1 MKHKIKIWYST
12 GNSFGSEDTST
23 VLEMEWNNM
32 DVAKAN
38 LRRIK
43 EHYICYTVDNDYSG
57 KKGWY
62 FKELSPENK
71 LMYDTKE
78 QQDWYHKSKYN
89 SYYHSLVLKTDDGK
103 DWQISPSWIGYFES
117 LKEGKIIFDDADTHF
132 EF

>member
-1 MKHKIKIWYST
+1 
-12 GNSFGSEDTST
+12 
-23 VLEMEWNNM
+23 
-32 DVAKAN
+32 
-38 LRRIK
+38 
-43 EHYICYTVDNDYSG
+43 VDNDYSG

-78 QQDWYHKSKYN
+78 QQDWYHESKYN
-89 SYYHSLVLKTDDGK
+89 SYYRSLVLKTDDGK

-117 LKEGKIIFDDADTHF
+117 LKEGKIISDDADTHF